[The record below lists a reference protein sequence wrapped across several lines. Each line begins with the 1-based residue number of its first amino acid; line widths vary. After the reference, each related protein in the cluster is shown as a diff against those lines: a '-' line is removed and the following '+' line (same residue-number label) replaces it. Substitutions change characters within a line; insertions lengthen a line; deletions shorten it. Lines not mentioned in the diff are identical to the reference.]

1 MTVKRWPPYR
11 NYLRGQPMSSA
22 LVVEVREACY
32 KLAET
37 QPPDGKRALRD
48 VADGLW
54 PSPEPARSSGAETA
68 LVGADALI
76 PAEEP

>member
-1 MTVKRWPPYR
+1 MMLTE
-11 NYLRGQPMSSA
+11 LLPMSSA
-22 LVVEVREACY
+22 LIVEVREACY

-37 QPPDGKRALRD
+37 QSPDGKRALRD

-54 PSPEPARSSGAETA
+54 PIPDPAWSSGAETA
-68 LVGADALI
+68 LIGAESALI

>member
-1 MTVKRWPPYR
+1 MTVKRWPPVR
-11 NYLRGQPMSSA
+11 LFEGRPVNSA
-22 LVVEVREACY
+22 LIVQVRKACY

-37 QPPDGKRALRD
+37 QAPDGKRALRD

-54 PSPEPARSSGAETA
+54 PSPESARSSGAETA
-68 LVGADALI
+68 LVGAESALI